1 MTLEQAFISSPF
13 DIFKTLFLLI
23 LIKQLTLKLL
33 GFIGRGRL
41 LQCRWICREPVD
53 EVRQANFRGRW
64 YFKGR
69 WNSLVPVKL
78 PTPMELRSDGGTP
91 GLGVRQ
97 ANTWGPM
104 DVRGLGGVRKLVD
117 VKMPVDWVG

>member
-1 MTLEQAFISSPF
+1 MRSATGPLYPTILKSIYSQEKFYLDSPASV
-13 DIFKTLFLLI
+13 DIAAAVDLA
-23 LIKQLTLKLL
+23 
-33 GFIGRGRL
+33 GAM
-41 LQCRWICREPVD
+41 D

-91 GLGVRQ
+91 GHGVRQ